1 MTDTQAI
8 PTTADIA
15 DVTLGELA
23 TSMPGATAV
32 FRTEKL
38 DFCCGGSVTLREA
51 AAAKALDLTAL
62 TAKLEL
68 LAQGAGPVVAP
79 LATDSLI
86 DLIVE
91 RYHRAHQRELP
102 ELIRLARR
110 VEAVHRDDASVPA
123 GLAGLLERVLGELT
137 AHMQKEEIILFPRMR
152 RGRSPMIRDP
162 IAAMM
167 AEHDDHGTNLRALEA
182 LTSDFTPPEGAC
194 TTWRALYT
202 GLRKFADDLVEHISI
217 ENNILFPRF
226 AA

>member
-8 PTTADIA
+8 PTAVGIA
-15 DVTLGELA
+15 DRTLGELA

-32 FRTEKL
+32 FRAEKL

-51 AAAKALDLTAL
+51 AAAKALDLNAL
-62 TAKLEL
+62 TAKLES
-68 LAQGAGPVVAP
+68 LAEGARPVVAL

-110 VEAVHRDDASVPA
+110 VEAVHRDKASAPA
-123 GLAGLLERVLGELT
+123 GLASLLERVLGELT

-152 RGRSPMIRDP
+152 RGWSPMIRHP
-162 IAAMM
+162 IAAML
-167 AEHDDHGTNLRALEA
+167 AEHDDHGAHLRALQA
-182 LTSDFTPPEGAC
+182 LTSDFTPPQGAC
-194 TTWRALYT
+194 TTWQALYA

-217 ENNILFPRF
+217 ENNTLFPRF
-226 AA
+226 TA